1 MRIAGTGTDA
11 ARGARS
17 PVAGTPAGD
26 VVQSRAPLALVD
38 AERAGVVA
46 EDDAILASGR
56 RAFLGVPLYATE
68 GDLRG
73 TLAVYAREPREWR
86 DEEIEALVAL
96 AGNAAAVLANAELYQ
111 RVAIEKERL
120 DAILGN
126 VADGIVAVDP
136 AGLIVLWNRAAE
148 RVTGV
153 PESEALGRPLV
164 RVLGRDLSAG
174 GDGGDRLVALPRG
187 GEQVWLSVSEAAM
200 HDPSGASAGRIFAF
214 RDVSAERIVEQM
226 KTTFV
231 STVSQELRRPLTSIY
246 GFSETL
252 LRRDVMFSE
261 EERQT
266 FLGYIAAEAARLTT
280 IVDQLLSVARL
291 EAGDL
296 EVELTPT
303 DVRSVMTEAVETFE
317 AAGVLNGHR
326 FVLDLPDEPLDA
338 SVDRDKLRQILDA
351 LVDNAVKYSPG
362 GGTVTLAARRRPDA
376 VELRVTDEGIG
387 IAPGEHERIFRKFY
401 RSADAAGGSGL
412 GLFIVQGLVRAM
424 GGRIWVDSDAGQ
436 GASFVFELPV
446 ARGRSSREGVTV
458 GRLDRRV

>member
-1 MRIAGTGTDA
+1 M
-11 ARGARS
+11 RS
-17 PVAGTPAGD
+17 PLAGTPAGD
-26 VVQSRAPLALVD
+26 VVQARAPLAIVD
-38 AERAGVVA
+38 AERAGVA
-46 EDDAILASGR
+46 SEDDAILASGR

-86 DEEIEALVAL
+86 DEETEALVAL

-120 DAILGN
+120 DAVLGN

-164 RVLGRDLSAG
+164 RVLGRDLAAG
-174 GDGGDRLVALPRG
+174 EVGGDRLVPLPRA

-200 HDPSGASAGRIFAF
+200 HDPTGASAGRIFAF
-214 RDVSAERIVEQM
+214 RDVSADRIVEQM

-252 LRRDVMFSE
+252 LRRDVLFSE
-261 EERQT
+261 EERRT

-291 EAGDL
+291 DAGDL
-296 EVELTPT
+296 EVEL
-303 DVRSVMTEAVETFE
+303 DADRCSFRHDRGGRSFETGS
-317 AAGVLNGHR
+317 ALNGHR
-326 FVLDLPDEPLDA
+326 FVLDMPEEPLDA
-338 SVDRDKLRQILDA
+338 SVDPDKLRQILDA
-351 LVDNAVKYSPG
+351 LVDNAVKYSPAG
-362 GGTVTLAARRRPDA
+362 AHGDARRAPAAGRRRAARDRRGHRDRARRARADLPEVLPLGPQRD
-376 VELRVTDEGIG
+376 ERLR
-387 IAPGEHERIFRKFY
+387 ARPLHRPGPRARHGR
-401 RSADAAGGSGL
+401 ADL
-412 GLFIVQGLVRAM
+412 
-424 GGRIWVDSDAGQ
+424 
-436 GASFVFELPV
+436 
-446 ARGRSSREGVTV
+446 
-458 GRLDRRV
+458 GRLGFGPRARASCSSCLSRAGAPARA